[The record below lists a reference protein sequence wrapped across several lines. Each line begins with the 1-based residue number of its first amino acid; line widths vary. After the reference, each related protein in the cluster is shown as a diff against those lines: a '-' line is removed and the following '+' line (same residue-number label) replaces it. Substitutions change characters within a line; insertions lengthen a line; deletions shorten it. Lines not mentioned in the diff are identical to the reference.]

1 MTDAILKKTRD
12 VAISAR
18 DEWVS
23 TTLLVDG
30 QLRACAVEDADV
42 GAQRAH
48 NTEVITAMKLVLE
61 ELATLSE
68 DVTPNTN
75 PNADEEESSSDD
87 SESETET

>member
-68 DVTPNTN
+68 DVTP
-75 PNADEEESSSDD
+75 ESLD
-87 SESETET
+87 SRSAQEVGFD

>member
-1 MTDAILKKTRD
+1 VTDAILKKTRD

-68 DVTPNTN
+68 DVTP
-75 PNADEEESSSDD
+75 ESLD
-87 SESETET
+87 SRSAQEVGFD